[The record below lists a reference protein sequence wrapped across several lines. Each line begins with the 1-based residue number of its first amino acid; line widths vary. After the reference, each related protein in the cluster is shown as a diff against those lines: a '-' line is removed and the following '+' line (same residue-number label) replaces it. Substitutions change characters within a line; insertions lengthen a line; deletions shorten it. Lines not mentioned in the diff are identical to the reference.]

1 MNILLFLSL
10 SRLRDKLRMTQIELS
25 VDFTLT
31 LPLERQD
38 KAGIQVYKL
47 LLLSLSQIKISSFVF
62 NFYS

>member
-1 MNILLFLSL
+1 
-10 SRLRDKLRMTQIELS
+10 MTQIELS

-47 LLLSLSQIKISSFVF
+47 LLLSLSQIDKLLCFQF
-62 NFYS
+62 LLLNGRRG